1 MNLFEPFKVG
11 TLELKNRFVRSATC
25 DGTADDSGA
34 VTDASIELYR
44 NLGKGNIGLI
54 ITGLA
59 FVSSNGQS
67 FPGQYGVHNSE
78 LIPGLKRLVQ
88 TVHEGGSKIA
98 VQLVHSGAQTLMD
111 NTNVLAVSKNPR
123 IDRPQQVM
131 TEAEIEAITDDFV
144 SAAECARLANFDAIQ
159 LQGAHSYLMCQ
170 FLSPMS
176 NHRTD
181 QWGGSVENRRRFH
194 LEVIRRIRERI
205 GNDFPL
211 WIKFGIQDED
221 DGGMTL
227 EEGIE
232 TARLMVAEG
241 IDAIEV
247 SAGMSSI
254 GMRAA
259 NPTKKR
265 RDKEAAYFRERASA
279 LKRSVNVPAILV
291 GGIRSLALSQEI
303 VISGDADMI
312 SMCRP
317 FIREPDLIK
326 RWQENYSREAECI
339 SCNSCHPLPGR
350 GLECGF
356 RDKEGDFQ

>member
-1 MNLFEPFKVG
+1 MNLFKSFRVG
-11 TLELKNRFVRSATC
+11 TLEVKNRFVRSATC
-25 DGTADDSGA
+25 DGTADDFGA
-34 VTDASIELYR
+34 VTDASIDLYHK
-44 NLGKGNIGLI
+44 LGKGNIGLI

-67 FPGQYGVHNSE
+67 LPGQYGVHKNE

-111 NTNVLAVSKNPR
+111 NTNVLAVSKNPK
-123 IDRPQQVM
+123 IDKPHREM
-131 TEAEIEAITDDFV
+131 TESEIEAIIDDFA
-144 SAAECARLANFDAIQ
+144 SAAERARLAGFDAVQ
-159 LQGAHSYLMCQ
+159 LHGAHSYLMCQ

-176 NHRTD
+176 NLRID

-194 LEVIRRIRERI
+194 IEVIRRIRERV
-205 GNDFPL
+205 GDDFPL

-232 TARLMVAEG
+232 TARLMVEEG
-241 IDAIEV
+241 VDAIEV
-247 SAGMSSI
+247 SAGMASI

-265 RDKEAAYFRERASA
+265 GDKEAAYFRERAAA
-279 LKRSVNVPAILV
+279 LKRSVDVPVVLV

-303 VISGDADMI
+303 VHSGDADMI

-326 RWQENYSREAECI
+326 RWQENYSNESECI
-339 SCNSCHPLPGR
+339 SCNSCRPLPGG
-350 GLECGF
+350 GLECGL
-356 RDKEGDFQ
+356 REKEGDFQ